1 MKQTVL
7 KSRSQKEERMRRNRG
22 KVNIKR
28 YLFLFTAFQLSSITS
43 ILFYL
48 LTNINVLYVLI
59 ITNLISG
66 LIFFWIDR
74 LLFQHKH
81 LRMRMWD
88 YK

>member
-7 KSRSQKEERMRRNRG
+7 RSRSQKEERMRRNRG

-81 LRMRMWD
+81 LRMRIWD

>member
-48 LTNINVLYVLI
+48 LADINILYILL

-66 LIFFWIDR
+66 LTFFWIDR

>member
-7 KSRSQKEERMRRNRG
+7 RSRSQKEERMRRNRG
-22 KVNIKR
+22 KINVKR

-48 LTNINVLYVLI
+48 LTDINILYILL

>member
-7 KSRSQKEERMRRNRG
+7 RSRSQKEERMRRNRG

-48 LTNINVLYVLI
+48 LADINILYILL

-66 LIFFWIDR
+66 LVFFWIDR

>member
-48 LTNINVLYVLI
+48 LTDINVLYILL
-59 ITNLISG
+59 ITNLVSG